1 MTTNNEPILTEKE
14 YTKEMRAHIALKNVY
29 RSVRDEMVQYQE
41 VLSKPLIP
49 RFLDFHMHR
58 TLAAI
63 CGFSKSAVDASGGVI
78 PQPHLLK
85 FLDEMK
91 DKKWAAALET
101 PETFAANKEKFG
113 DPLDHLWELVKA
125 MGKDFDE
132 FEDDLFEEGKQCAK
146 MVATK
151 FPNDGKMPLS
161 EKTMER
167 LLAEL
172 ETEMAAC
179 YAAAENTENEEKIG
193 KLKELITCVKRL
205 RAITQYFPS
214 SYLD

>member
-85 FLDEMK
+85 FLDEIK
-91 DKKWAAALET
+91 DKKWADALET
-101 PETFAANKEKFG
+101 PETFAANKEMLG
-113 DPLDHLWELVKA
+113 DPLEHLWKLVDA
-125 MGKDFDE
+125 MDQDFVE
-132 FEDDLFEEGKQCAK
+132 FEDALFEEGRECAR
-146 MVATK
+146 MIATR
-151 FPNDGKMPLS
+151 FPNDGEMPLL
-161 EKTMER
+161 EETKER
-167 LLAEL
+167 LLGKL

-179 YAAAENTENEEKIG
+179 CGEKAKIEEKIG
-193 KLKELITCVKRL
+193 KLNEMITCVERL
-205 RAITQYFPS
+205 RAITQYFPRS